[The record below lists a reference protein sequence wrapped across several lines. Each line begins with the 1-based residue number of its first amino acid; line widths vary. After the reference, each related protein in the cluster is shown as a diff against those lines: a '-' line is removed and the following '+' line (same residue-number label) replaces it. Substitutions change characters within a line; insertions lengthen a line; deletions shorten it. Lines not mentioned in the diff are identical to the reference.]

1 MKKFLVLGVLLVGLF
16 LASSESNKVFAE
28 EINNNELDA
37 NKVFVSANENVVLND
52 GKTFIL
58 KNGVTITANKVAESP
73 IASNGSTSIN
83 TTPPN
88 GKWDYIGSSTFK
100 RESNRFHSTGGDARI
115 DIYLDPDPSILG
127 NPYVIQLR
135 EMDTYFS
142 SFVAQIEIKDPGRWE
157 VDVRG
162 LNDGDNNLSEL
173 FLRKLTYTLNYT
185 QSDWYD

>member
-1 MKKFLVLGVLLVGLF
+1 MKKFLILGALLVGLF
-16 LASSESNKVFAE
+16 SASLESNKVFAD
-28 EINNNELDA
+28 EINNNEPDA
-37 NKVFVSANENVVLND
+37 NKVFVSANENVVLDD

-58 KNGVTITANKVAESP
+58 KNGVTITANKVAEIP
-73 IASNGSTSIN
+73 IAGNGSISIN
-83 TTPPN
+83 ASPPN

-100 RESNRFHSTGGDARI
+100 KESNRFHSTGGDVSI

-135 EMDTYFS
+135 EKDTYS
-142 SFVAQIEIKDPGRWE
+142 SNLVGQIEIKDSGRWE